1 MAPEAVAS
9 NPRLADNT
17 GRVAVQRGPIV
28 YCMEQ
33 LDQQQGVA
41 LCDVSVNLKQKQAF
55 QTEHKSDLLDGVTV
69 LHHNGEAY
77 EVSSTEVPLYPLASA
92 MTQKTKPEEL
102 TMIPYYAWANREA
115 TAMQVWVPYKQT

>member
-17 GRVAVQRGPIV
+17 GRVAVQRGPVV

-33 LDQQQGVA
+33 LDQPHGVA
-41 LCDVSVNLKQKQAF
+41 LSDVSVNLKQKSTFQA
-55 QTEHKSDLLDGVTV
+55 EHKSDLLDGVTV

-77 EVSSTEVPLYPLASA
+77 EVSSSEEPLYPLASSVPA
-92 MTQKTKPEEL
+92 KTKPEDL
-102 TMIPYYAWANREA
+102 TLIPYYAWANRDA
-115 TAMQVWVPYKQT
+115 TAMQVWVPYKRT